1 MNFRLNKIDNSENFL
16 SSDDF
21 QKKFIKLNFYKIENI
36 TSEINT
42 EKRKREQLIELLV
55 KIKLTKDIG
64 IWNSID
70 PNILT
75 TKSLQIIINNHK
87 S

>member
-21 QKKFIKLNFYKIENI
+21 QKKFIKFNFYQIENI
-36 TSEINT
+36 TREIYT
-42 EKRKREQLIELLV
+42 EKYVRERLIELLV

-64 IWNSID
+64 IWHTID
-70 PNILT
+70 PNTLT
-75 TKSLQIIINNHK
+75 TKSLQIIINNHG